1 MENID
6 WVSRHFSKL
15 RNKDLKFFCS
25 SSLTDND
32 PYVNAQGSPPW
43 LATTYNLTYELSQF
57 AIYFQVFFRDSSF
70 F

>member
-1 MENID
+1 M
-6 WVSRHFSKL
+6 
-15 RNKDLKFFCS
+15 KDLKFFS
-25 SSLTDND
+25 SSSSTGND